1 MRRLLPLAMAVILAG
16 CAAAAVAGAAWG
28 AALLAAGGVCD
39 HAAPDASSETEP
51 AKIKPAAIRIVFSL
65 KVSLWPASAFCLTRA
80 SAPCRQ
86 YPSWGGTA
94 NATAW
99 RTQWRICRRTG

>member
-1 MRRLLPLAMAVILAG
+1 MNHQVRPADRPAHGVFWGMNVRRLLPLAMAVILAG

-65 KVSLWPASAFCLTRA
+65 NFSLCRGGFLPCPALP
-80 SAPCRQ
+80 AP
-86 YPSWGGTA
+86 
-94 NATAW
+94 
-99 RTQWRICRRTG
+99 